1 MAFLAAIQG
10 YLAAKKIPL
19 CHTKQWYTTTIKK
32 MQHGPSAGWFYP
44 EQQGIQHVWGN
55 KKQAHKTA
63 FGKSYDEITW
73 GICTYCEQRNKEI
86 HFKEKGCE
94 NQDWIIVAQEEALC
108 IICNH
113 RGEALGF
120 TTAEEISYSTESA
133 THSMLFVCSEKT
145 LRMNSPSSLGSNVDG
160 TMQYTPGGN
169 LKRQLTSR
177 RLTKYVDCATD
188 ALKLKKFRSSG
199 FGRFSGSCNCHRE
212 THGASL
218 TFSLISMLH

>member
-1 MAFLAAIQG
+1 
-10 YLAAKKIPL
+10 
-19 CHTKQWYTTTIKK
+19 
-32 MQHGPSAGWFYP
+32 
-44 EQQGIQHVWGN
+44 
-55 KKQAHKTA
+55 
-63 FGKSYDEITW
+63 
-73 GICTYCEQRNKEI
+73 
-86 HFKEKGCE
+86 
-94 NQDWIIVAQEEALC
+94 VAQEEVQCIQC

-113 RGEALGF
+113 GGDTLGF
-120 TTAEEISYSTESA
+120 TTVEEISYSTESA

-177 RLTKYVDCATD
+177 RLMKDGVRATD
-188 ALKLKKFRSSG
+188 ALYLKKFMSSG

-212 THGASL
+212 TLGASL